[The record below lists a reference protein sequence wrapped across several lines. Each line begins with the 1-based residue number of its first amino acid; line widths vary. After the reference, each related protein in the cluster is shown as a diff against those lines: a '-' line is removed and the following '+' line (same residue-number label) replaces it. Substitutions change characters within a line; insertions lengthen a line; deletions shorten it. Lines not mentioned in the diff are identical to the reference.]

1 MLFVYARA
9 DSVWSTSED
18 QKREDEFEDSAL
30 RILLTFASVT
40 DVVGATKEGE
50 KFNDKFTILTDIT
63 NVMDR
68 QA

>member
-1 MLFVYARA
+1 MLFVYASA